1 MIPSGEEWPLESSA
15 SQEERLRADHYRL
28 LSRLLAGP
36 PDDAFLQTLRTLLG
50 DESDLGKGLSAIAE
64 AARSTTAERAAEEYH
79 ELFIGMG
86 RGELV
91 PFGSFYL
98 TGFLNE
104 KPLAKLRQDMVR
116 LGIAR
121 ADDVHEP
128 EDHIAAVCEMMA
140 GLIIGDFGAAADLTE
155 QRRFFDR
162 HLEPWAAHFFE
173 DLETAK
179 AATLYRPVGSVGR
192 LFMGIEATAFSMMD

>member
-1 MIPSGEEWPLESSA
+1 MIPSGEERPLQSSA

-36 PDDAFLQTLRTLLG
+36 PDDTFLQTLRTLLG
-50 DESDLGKGLSAIAE
+50 DESDLGKGLSALGE
-64 AARSTTAERAAEEYH
+64 AARSTTAAAAADEYH

-104 KPLAKLRQDMVR
+104 KPLAKLRQDMAH

-128 EDHIAAVCEMMA
+128 EDHIAAVCEIMA
-140 GLIIGDFGAAADLTE
+140 GLITGDFGAAANLTD
-155 QRRFFDR
+155 QRQFFDR

-179 AATLYRPVGSVGR
+179 AATLYRPVGTVGR